1 MPTYEYE
8 CSACGARFEEFQSIS
23 SSPLRTCR
31 SCGKRKIRRL
41 IGSGSGIIFRGSGF
55 HETDYRSEDYKRKQK
70 ADQDGGGAGSGAKDK
85 KGDKKPES
93 GSGEKK
99 ASQDSS

>member
-55 HETDYRSEDYKRKQK
+55 YETDYRSEAYKKAKKAEQGSSGGESSKKDQK
-70 ADQDGGGAGSGAKDK
+70 KDATPGSQ
-85 KGDKKPES
+85 KKPD
-93 GSGEKK
+93 
-99 ASQDSS
+99 QDSS

>member
-55 HETDYRSEDYKRKQK
+55 YETDYRSEDYKKQK
-70 ADQDGGGAGSGAKDK
+70 KAEQDSAAGESSKKDQKTDAAPGSQK
-85 KGDKKPES
+85 KKPD
-93 GSGEKK
+93 
-99 ASQDSS
+99 QDSS